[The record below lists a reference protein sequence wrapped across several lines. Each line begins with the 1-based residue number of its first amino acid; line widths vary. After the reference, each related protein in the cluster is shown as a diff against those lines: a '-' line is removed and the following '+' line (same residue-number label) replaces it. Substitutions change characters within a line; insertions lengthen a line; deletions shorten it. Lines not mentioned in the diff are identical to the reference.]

1 MWFALLGNSFGY
13 AKLQTISRHGLVSF
27 SNRQFVEQYQ
37 HAKAFPT
44 CVCFQVGNLFSKTYV
59 QSPAGLRNKKG
70 VRVCCMAGTRKK
82 HSSREE
88 DGLEEDATAIQRSN
102 ILKLFVE
109 EHAFCRFHGCFS
121 KSKWAAGSTEMGH
134 LHQSGTNVKALLRSP
149 KPAGN
154 AWIVDPQTFRRQV
167 CWPCNTWSTWTIALR
182 SIDSYGTFVDW
193 PYGIRRG
200 GHFWFCRRHLAAGW
214 DLEWLCWQ
222 LTGTGTWSLWT
233 IYTLYTPRFQVQSGR
248 SMCGLNFFMI
258 ILIASMFV

>member
-1 MWFALLGNSFGY
+1 MGWRRMRRRSSG
-13 AKLQTISRHGLVSF
+13 QTSW
-27 SNRQFVEQYQ
+27 
-37 HAKAFPT
+37 
-44 CVCFQVGNLFSKTYV
+44 KT
-59 QSPAGLRNKKG
+59 
-70 VRVCCMAGTRKK
+70 
-82 HSSREE
+82 
-88 DGLEEDATAIQRSN
+88 
-102 ILKLFVE
+102 FVE
-109 EHAFCRFHGCFS
+109 EHAFCRFQGCFS
-121 KSKWAAGSTEMGH
+121 NSKWAAGSTEMEH

-167 CWPCNTWSTWTIALR
+167 CWRCNTWSTWTIALR

-222 LTGTGTWSLWT
+222 LTGIGTWSLWT
-233 IYTLYTPRFQVQSGR
+233 IYTLYTPRFQVQCGR
-248 SMCGLNFFMI
+248 SMCDLNFIMI

>member
-167 CWPCNTWSTWTIALR
+167 CWPCNT
-182 SIDSYGTFVDW
+182 
-193 PYGIRRG
+193 
-200 GHFWFCRRHLAAGW
+200 
-214 DLEWLCWQ
+214 
-222 LTGTGTWSLWT
+222 
-233 IYTLYTPRFQVQSGR
+233 
-248 SMCGLNFFMI
+248 
-258 ILIASMFV
+258 